1 MRINSLVKTL
11 FAMPL
16 LFAALFVTSCDTKG
30 DDVVTPPTVGVSK
43 GEVGETTL
51 SFTVTAV
58 DAEKLAY
65 VVFESSET
73 APEAE
78 AILTD
83 GVALALE
90 QTEPIVVSGLTP
102 ETEYCIIAA
111 ASNKGGAVKSA
122 PVTMTTLK
130 AQAPVVEITMEIVAG
145 ETAEFEAEGG
155 SGTIEYEVVDPAFDA
170 SLLRTTCEADWIK
183 DIKIV
188 AEESKVT
195 YTVEANTKS
204 ESRSAKI
211 VLIYNHE
218 SISCEATISQKPLI
232 QENKPALSLKSE
244 ATMKFAAEGGNGTI
258 KYELI
263 NPAEGVEV
271 KATCEATWVSGI
283 AVDATNSEISFA
295 VAANTTFEARTA
307 KVKVAYGELS
317 FEVNVDQAAA
327 AKPEL
332 TLKSEATANFKAEGG
347 NGEIVY
353 ELKNAVEGTKLA
365 TDCKAEWIKNITID
379 ETKSKVTY
387 TVEANEGEAREA
399 KIALTYGD
407 LKVEVTVKQ
416 EAFVK
421 EPELAIV
428 GDITV
433 QSYTAEGG
441 NGEFAYTLTNPV
453 EGTTLNVSIEN
464 QSNWITINSTED
476 GKVSYTV
483 AANSSEEVRQDF
495 IVLTYGSLS
504 AKMRINQLGAEPE
517 IQEEATKLT
526 FTTAELVTS
535 ENGGIFTIKFSTA
548 DNATLSIPFNSAED
562 KYLAAATYKAGVSD
576 GEFVYINTKVK
587 VGENEYVF
595 NQDGLNTTSNNV
607 VVDLAADNT
616 YTFTF
621 NNLVFGNN
629 EYLATGEWSGK
640 IEGLGIFEEEEE
652 EVFEPTHTAYEWMWG
667 GYSGASW
674 GNYYTVAGEGFSLQV
689 HFCTDIATDS
699 ALVAGKYQWNSTSMI
714 SNDHPERF
722 STRSFNIDGNTAVTV
737 TSGEAV
743 VKVEGEEYTINL
755 TLNDNSGNTYK
766 IQYVGKLN
774 VKYVAPDDGGD
785 DSGDEGGNDDGG
797 DDSGDEGG
805 NDDGD
810 PNTITLTSFKFNLN
824 LGNYMG
830 LLFNASD
837 GKNVSLGIRI
847 SSQSS
852 SASRIDAGDY
862 NYVATYPDD
871 YKFAF
876 TFNNGS
882 NINGV
887 DVVGDSSATMN
898 VVNNGGIY
906 TITIVTKGYTCT
918 YTGAL

>member
-16 LFAALFVTSCDTKG
+16 LFTTLFVTSCDKKG
-30 DDVVTPPTVGVSK
+30 DEVVTPPTVGVSK
-43 GEVGETTL
+43 GKVGETTL

-170 SLLRTTCEADWIK
+170 SLLRTTCEAEWIK

-195 YTVEANTKS
+195 YTVEANTKA

-218 SISCEATISQKPLI
+218 SISCEATISQKPLVE
-232 QENKPALSLKSE
+232 ENKPALSLKSE

-258 KYELI
+258 KYEII
-263 NPAEGVEV
+263 NPAEGTEL
-271 KATCEATWVSGI
+271 KATCEAAWVSGI
-283 AVDATNSEISFA
+283 NVATKGEIAFA
-295 VAANTTFEARTA
+295 VAANETYEARNA

-317 FEVNVDQAAA
+317 FEVAVEQAAA

-347 NGEIVY
+347 NGEFTY
-353 ELKNAVEGTKLA
+353 ELKNAVEGTTLA
-365 TDCKAEWIKNITID
+365 TDCKAEWISKIAID
-379 ETKSKVTY
+379 EKNSKVTY
-387 TVEANEGEAREA
+387 TVAANEGEAREA

-464 QSNWITINSTED
+464 QSNWITINSTEN

-526 FTTAELVTS
+526 FTTAELAKS

-576 GEFVYINTKVK
+576 NEFVYSNTKVT

-595 NQDGLNTTSNNV
+595 NQDGLNTKSNNV

-667 GYSGASW
+667 GHSTHSW
-674 GNYYTVAGEGFSLQV
+674 RKYYTVAGEGFSLQV
-689 HFCTDIATDS
+689 LFCEDVATES
-699 ALVAGKYQWNSTSMI
+699 SLVAGKYQWNSTTFMS
-714 SNDHPERF
+714 PEEPELF
-722 STRSFNIDGNTAVTV
+722 STLSFNIDGKPSVAVD
-737 TSGEAV
+737 SGEAV

-755 TLNDNSGNTYK
+755 TLDGRDGNTYC

-785 DSGDEGGNDDGG
+785 DSGDEGGNDEGG

-805 NDDGD
+805 NDDGN
-810 PNTITLTSFKFNLN
+810 PNTITLTYFKFEINI
-824 LGNYMG
+824 GGGMG
-830 LLFNASD
+830 LKFNASD

-847 SSQSS
+847 SSQNS

-862 NYVATYPDD
+862 NYVEKYPDD
-871 YKFAF
+871 HKFAF

-887 DVVGDSSATMN
+887 NVVGDSSATMN
-898 VVNNGGIY
+898 VVNNNGIY
-906 TITIVTKGYTCT
+906 TITIVTMGYTCT
-918 YTGAL
+918 YTGTL

>member
-16 LFAALFVTSCDTKG
+16 LFAALFVTSCDKKG
-30 DDVVTPPTVGVSK
+30 DEVVTPPTVGVSK

-130 AQAPVVEITMEIVAG
+130 AQVPVDEIKFDIVAG
-145 ETAEFEAEGG
+145 DNAEFEAEGG
-155 SGTIEYEVVDPAFDA
+155 NGEIEFEIGAPVYPIESIEA
-170 SLLRTTCEADWIK
+170 TCEAEWVKNIK
-183 DIKIV
+183 LV
-188 AEESKVT
+188 ANESKVT

-211 VLIYNHE
+211 ILTYAEITREV
-218 SISCEATISQKPLI
+218 TISQKPLI

-244 ATMKFAAEGGNGTI
+244 ATVKFTAEGGNGTI

-332 TLKSEATANFKAEGG
+332 TLKSEATANFTAEGG
-347 NGEIVY
+347 NGEFTY
-353 ELKNAVEGTKLA
+353 ELKNAIEGTTLA
-365 TDCKAEWIKNITID
+365 TDCKAEWISKIAID
-379 ETKSKVTY
+379 EKNSKVTY
-387 TVEANEGEAREA
+387 TVAANEGEAREA
-399 KIALTYGD
+399 TVTLTYGD
-407 LKVEVTVKQ
+407 LKVEVTIKQ

-421 EPELAIV
+421 KPELAIV

-526 FTTAELVTS
+526 FTTAELAKS

-562 KYLAAATYKAGVSD
+562 KYLAAATYNAGVSD
-576 GEFVYINTKVK
+576 NEFVYINTKVT

-595 NQDGLNTTSNNV
+595 NQELNTKSNNV

-621 NNLVFGNN
+621 NNLIFGNN

-667 GYSGASW
+667 GYSSISW

-689 HFCTDIATDS
+689 HFCTDVATES
-699 ALVAGKYQWNSTSMI
+699 SLVAGKYQWNSTSMI
-714 SNDHPERF
+714 STTNPERF
-722 STRSFNIDGNTAVTV
+722 STRSFNIDGKTSVAVN
-737 TSGEAV
+737 SGEAV
-743 VKVEGEEYTINL
+743 VKVEGEEYTINM
-755 TLNDNSGNTYK
+755 TLNSSDGVTYC

-810 PNTITLTSFKFNLN
+810 PNTITLNTFVYNSDLR
-824 LGNYMG
+824 GNYLG
-830 LLFNASD
+830 YLFKATAKD
-837 GKNVSLGIRI
+837 VELGICI
-847 SSQSS
+847 GSKSCSKTS
-852 SASRIDAGDY
+852 IDAGDY
-862 NYVATYPDD
+862 TYNQYPEDLP
-871 YKFAF
+871 FAF
-876 TFNNGS
+876 QLRGS
-882 NINGV
+882 KINGV
-887 DVVGDSSATMN
+887 DVSSDSSATMN
-898 VVNNGGIY
+898 VAVNGDIY
-906 TITIVTKGYTCT
+906 TITIKTMDYTCT
-918 YTGAL
+918 YTGTL

>member
-1 MRINSLVKTL
+1 MVSVTKQRNREQIYKPKTNFSSMRINSLVKTL

-51 SFTVTAV
+51 SFTVSAI

-130 AQAPVVEITMEIVAG
+130 AQAPVVEITMKIVAG

-170 SLLRTTCEADWIK
+170 SLLRTTCEAAWIK

-379 ETKSKVTY
+379 EKNSKVTY
-387 TVEANEGEAREA
+387 TVAANEGEAREA

-441 NGEFAYTLTNPV
+441 NGEFAYTLTNPI

-526 FTTAELVTS
+526 FTAAELVTS

-548 DNATLSIPFNSAED
+548 DNVTLSIPFDSAED
-562 KYLAAATYKAGVSD
+562 KYLAAATYDAGSGD
-576 GEFVYINTKVK
+576 NAFVYINTKVT

-595 NQDGLNTTSNNV
+595 NQDGLNTKSNNV

-652 EVFEPTHTAYEWMWG
+652 EVFEPTHTATKWLG
-667 GYSGASW
+667 GYASRY
-674 GNYYTVAGEGFSLQV
+674 GNMFSVTGDNFSVDVHFSATDADNTAITAGEYTWVG
-689 HFCTDIATDS
+689 
-699 ALVAGKYQWNSTSMI
+699 TSWFGTV
-714 SNDHPERF
+714 DYPYF
-722 STRSFNIDGNTAVTV
+722 TTRSFVVNGNSVAVDN
-737 TSGEAV
+737 GKV
-743 VKVEGEEYTINL
+743 VVMANGDEYTINL
-755 TLNDNSGNTYK
+755 TLGGRDGVTYY

-774 VKYVAPDDGGD
+774 DTGTPGGNEGGNEG
-785 DSGDEGGNDDGG
+785 GDEGGDDN
-797 DDSGDEGG
+797 GDEGG

-810 PNTITLTSFKFNLN
+810 PNTITLTSFKYAANQT
-824 LGNYMG
+824 GSGWGYQY
-830 LLFNASD
+830 NAT
-837 GKNVSLGIRI
+837 GENNTTLRVCI
-847 SSQSS
+847 SKLSS
-852 SASRIDAGDY
+852 TDRSITAGDY
-862 NYVATYPDD
+862 TYAQYPDEKL
-871 YKFAF
+871 Y
-876 TFNNGS
+876 
-882 NINGV
+882 
-887 DVVGDSSATMN
+887 
-898 VVNNGGIY
+898 
-906 TITIVTKGYTCT
+906 C
-918 YTGAL
+918 